1 MTDIDAFLDDLDRL
15 AATAATDDPSSFFRQ
30 LLPAA
35 SMALGADAAEY
46 TPVAGAAGPQPQRWN
61 LAGRLSSDPLVE
73 PDRTQRVR
81 LDGVPRIVPG
91 LDGEPVVAVPVEAAS
106 GPVGVLAL
114 RLAEGAAT
122 PERSI
127 ELAAAIAEVVGRY
140 ELRCEA
146 GRVHAAQARLARI
159 EQLLVRLHSKRG
171 LRPIAHEAA
180 EQGRLVTG
188 CDRLS
193 VLAPSAGGWR
203 LGAVS
208 GVAQVSGR
216 SDAARAIERLVGAA
230 LRGGEPLSFPSAT
243 GRAST
248 PLSEEIDR
256 YCEASG
262 VRALRVLPCVAPP
275 EERTHGRDWE
285 EPPRLAMLAEWF
297 DETIDDEADPLLAAL
312 ARHLG
317 VAAARD
323 RSGGPGRWPVS
334 RWAIALGIAGL
345 LAAASLVALVTPA
358 TLWLQVDGRFEPVD
372 QARIFAPLDGV
383 VREVLVKQADSV
395 TAGQPLVRLESP
407 DLQLKQEEVAEAIA
421 ATEAEIA
428 ALETEKLRASLPG
441 RSEDRDDPTTLASR
455 SAALRE
461 RLGHQQKQRGLLAAE
476 AEKLV
481 VASPIAGAVVSWR
494 PEDYL
499 ADRPVRR
506 GQRLLEVAAD
516 GRWRLELE
524 APDHRVGPLLRA
536 QASREPLRV
545 EYVVRSDPS
554 ATHSAVVTAIADAT
568 QTDAEGSPI
577 VRVLADPADPAVAN
591 PRSGLGV
598 SAKIDCGAHSL
609 AYVWLHEAIDAIR
622 RRWF

>member
-1 MTDIDAFLDDLDRL
+1 MTDVDAFLDDLDRL
-15 AATAATDDPSSFFRQ
+15 AATAATDDATAFYRQ

-46 TPVAGAAGPQPQRWN
+46 VPVASVVGHTAQRWN
-61 LAGRLSSDPLVE
+61 LTGPLVE
-73 PDRTQRVR
+73 ADRVHRIR
-81 LDGVPRIVPG
+81 LDGVPRVVPG

-106 GPVGVLAL
+106 GPVGVVAF
-114 RLAEGAAT
+114 RLDGGAT
-122 PERSI
+122 PERSV
-127 ELAAAIAEVVGRY
+127 ELAAAVAEVAGRY

-146 GRVHAAQARLARI
+146 GRVQKAQTRLARI
-159 EQLLVRLHSKRG
+159 EKLLVRLHARRG

-180 EQGRLVTG
+180 EQGRLVAG

-193 VLAPSAGGWR
+193 VLTPTAGGWR
-203 LGAVS
+203 IVTVS
-208 GVAQVSGR
+208 GVAQVSRR
-216 SDAARAIERLVGAA
+216 SDAARAIERLVDTAM
-230 LRGGEPLSFPSAT
+230 RGGKPLAFPCPNGELLPPPLSD
-243 GRAST
+243 
-248 PLSEEIDR
+248 EVDR

-275 EERTHGRDWE
+275 EDGERE
-285 EPPRLAMLAEWF
+285 EPARLAMLAEWF
-297 DETIDDEADPLLAAL
+297 DETIDADAEPLLAAL
-312 ARHLG
+312 ARHMG

-323 RSGGPGRWPVS
+323 RSGGWAWWSLS
-334 RWAIALGIAGL
+334 RTTTALVVAGL
-345 LAAASLVALVTPA
+345 LAVGALVALLTPA

-372 QARIFAPLDGV
+372 QARVFAPLDGV
-383 VREVLVKQADSV
+383 IREVLVKQADQVSR
-395 TAGQPLVRLESP
+395 GQPLVLLESP

-421 ATEAEIA
+421 ATESEIA
-428 ALETEKLRASLPG
+428 GLETEKLRASLPG
-441 RSEDRDDPTTLASR
+441 RSEDQDDPTTIASR
-455 SAALRE
+455 AASLRE
-461 RLGHQQKQRGLLAAE
+461 RLSHQEKQRELLEAE
-476 AEKLV
+476 AAKLLV
-481 VASPIAGAVVSWR
+481 TSPIKGDVVSWR

-516 GRWRLELE
+516 SHWRLELE

-536 QASREPLRV
+536 QAAGEPLRV

-554 ATHSAVVTAIADAT
+554 ETHTAVVTRIADAT
-568 QTDAEGSPI
+568 QTDDEGSPV
-577 VRVLADPADPAVAN
+577 VRVVADPADPSVAN

-598 SAKIDCGAHSL
+598 SAKIDCGTHSL